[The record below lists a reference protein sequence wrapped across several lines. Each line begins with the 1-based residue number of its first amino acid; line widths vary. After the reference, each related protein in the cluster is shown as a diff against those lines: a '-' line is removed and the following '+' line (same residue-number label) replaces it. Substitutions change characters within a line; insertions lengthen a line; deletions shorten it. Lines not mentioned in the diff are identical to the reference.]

1 MSASLY
7 DELERLIREL
17 KPGFYGTVEVGVQ
30 NGMPDQ
36 VRITET
42 FKLSNRMSRG
52 PANEARDR

>member
-1 MSASLY
+1 MITPLY

-30 NGMPDQ
+30 NGKPDQ

-42 FKLSNRMSRG
+42 FKLSNRTSRG
-52 PANEARDR
+52 TGNENLSR

>member
-30 NGMPDQ
+30 NGKPDQ